1 MYKSW
6 PDQIAYIGIAFKEYW
21 CIVSP
26 FTQGGKVRP
35 PCYDDIKQGAR
46 LADMIALSALLT
58 KTMPA
63 MKRAVKAVK
72 EAGMTTRT
80 IIGGAPV
87 TRAFTDLISANGYSA
102 DAPAAVKLAKEL
114 VA

>member
-1 MYKSW
+1 
-6 PDQIAYIGIAFKEYW
+6 
-21 CIVSP
+21 
-26 FTQGGKVRP
+26 VRP